1 MKGAGVRQPSE
12 KCTGF
17 SNTTLFFLWAEM
29 EEITQIMPNNYIE
42 LVLQYHPS
50 SNQAKNVS
58 NLLSKVIKHMVIIQ
72 ARLKL
77 KHQKYV

>member
-1 MKGAGVRQPSE
+1 MA
-12 KCTGF
+12 
-17 SNTTLFFLWAEM
+17 
-29 EEITQIMPNNYIE
+29 EITQIMPNSYIE

-50 SNQAKNVS
+50 SNQAKNVL